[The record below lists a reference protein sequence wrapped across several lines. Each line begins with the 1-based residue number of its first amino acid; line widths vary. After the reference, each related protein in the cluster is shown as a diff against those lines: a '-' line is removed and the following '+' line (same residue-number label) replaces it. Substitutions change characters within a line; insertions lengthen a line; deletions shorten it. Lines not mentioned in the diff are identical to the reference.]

1 MSARPRHGGA
11 PAAGSRVTTS
21 DLAEMKR
28 AGEAIVMVTAY
39 DYPGALA
46 AEEAGV
52 DVVLVGDSAAM
63 TVLGYASTTEVSVDE
78 MLMLTAAVRRGLGA
92 PMLVG
97 DLPFGSY
104 EDSDEQAVADGAPL
118 RRRGG
123 LRRGEAGGRRGG
135 VGVAGSGDC
144 RGGDP
149 SHGARRVD
157 SRRPRRSWADSR
169 PRAGPRTVLDGWPRK
184 RSRCRRPAASRSCSR
199 PSQPRWPRRSCPR
212 WTPS

>member
-21 DLAEMKR
+21 DLADMKR

-63 TVLGYASTTEVSVDE
+63 TVLGYPSTTEVTVDE

-104 EDSDEQAVADGAPL
+104 EHGDEHGGGDGAPL

-123 LRRGEAGGRRGG
+123 LRRGEAGGRREASVSRVRAIVAAG
-135 VGVAGSGDC
+135 VQSWVTSG
-144 RGGDP
+144 
-149 SHGARRVD
+149 
-157 SRRPRRSWADSR
+157 
-169 PRAGPRTVLDGWPRK
+169 
-184 RSRCRRPAASRSCSR
+184 
-199 PSQPRWPRRSCPR
+199 
-212 WTPS
+212 